1 MTATEL
7 SDRKIFVFWLPLAS
21 TWLMMSLEGPFLAA
35 VVARLP
41 QPTENLAAYA
51 VAFAFAA
58 IVESPVIML
67 LSTSTAL
74 VRDRESF
81 VSLRRFALRLG
92 GALTLVMLLASFPP
106 LFRPI
111 ASGLLHL
118 PEQVARLTREA
129 LIFLLP
135 WPASIGYR
143 RFYQGLLIRNH
154 LTRWVAYGTVLR
166 VLGMGVGALAAARWT
181 SLPGASV
188 GAVGLSV
195 GVVAE
200 SIATRVIAQRVVR
213 VVSKQEGGKQ
223 LGLNEILSFYLPLAL
238 TSSLAM
244 AVQPVVTFFMGH
256 SRMALESLAVLP
268 VVQAL
273 SFLFRSLGLAYQ
285 EVGVAL
291 LTDRLESYRRLKDFG
306 VKLAVVGSG
315 GLALIA
321 FTPLS
326 QVWFVSVSGL
336 KPDLAQF
343 AVLPT
348 RILTLLPALTVLLT
362 VERALLIHSRRTRP
376 ITGATLTEVI
386 AIGVVL
392 YLGIDWLG
400 WVGVTAATTAL
411 LVGRVAGNLFLIPFC
426 WKAVAK
432 LEPGEPATAVEPA
445 GAAREEKSLVSPDL

>member
-7 SDRKIFVFWLPLAS
+7 TDRKILVFWLPLAS

-81 VSLRRFALRLG
+81 LSLRRFAQRLG

-106 LFRPI
+106 LFHLI
-111 ASGLLHL
+111 ASGLHL
-118 PEQVARLTREA
+118 PEEVGRLTREA

-166 VLGMGVGALAAARWT
+166 VVGMGVGALAAARWT

-188 GAVGLSV
+188 GAIGLSV
-195 GVVAE
+195 GVVTE
-200 SIATRVIAQRVVR
+200 SIATRIIAQRVVR
-213 VVSKQEGGKQ
+213 VVSKEEGGKR
-223 LGLNEILSFYLPLAL
+223 LSLNDILSFYLPLAL

-291 LTDRLESYRRLKDFG
+291 LTDRLESYRRLRDFG

-326 QVWFVSVSGL
+326 QVWFMSVSGL

-376 ITGATLTEVI
+376 ITGATLAEVI
-386 AIGVVL
+386 AIGLVL

-426 WKAVAK
+426 WKAAAQ
-432 LEPGEPATAVEPA
+432 LEHGEPATAVEPA
-445 GAAREEKSLVSPDL
+445 GAARGSTSLAGRDR